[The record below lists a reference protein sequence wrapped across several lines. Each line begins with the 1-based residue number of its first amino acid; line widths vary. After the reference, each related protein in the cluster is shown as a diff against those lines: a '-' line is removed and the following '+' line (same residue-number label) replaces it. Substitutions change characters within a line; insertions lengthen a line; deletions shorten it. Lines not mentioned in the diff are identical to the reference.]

1 MRALRDAL
9 VTPQIDRIRLA
20 LKVCKICRIEEEP
33 VYSAWGLA
41 LVHMGEFSEA
51 RKKFAACLPKLP
63 SDTVKLFV
71 RQVVSIIKNN
81 ALHPCGLENI
91 SKRHA
96 DSSFKVMSNG
106 IWSSKFV
113 NKEPMSPSQGRV
125 IEKKEEGNL
134 SKNDGKLSLEL
145 RSECLHY
152 LETYSVPH
160 GDSKELVAF
169 FISQNLV

>member
-1 MRALRDAL
+1 
-9 VTPQIDRIRLA
+9 
-20 LKVCKICRIEEEP
+20 
-33 VYSAWGLA
+33 
-41 LVHMGEFSEA
+41 MGEFSEA

-106 IWSSKFV
+106 IWSSNFL
-113 NKEPMSPSQGRV
+113 NKEPMNPNHMALANQ
-125 IEKKEEGNL
+125 KQEERL
-134 SKNDGKLSLEL
+134 SKKMLNF
-145 RSECLHY
+145 
-152 LETYSVPH
+152 P
-160 GDSKELVAF
+160 
-169 FISQNLV
+169 